1 MILINIA
8 LAMLSYQTP
17 DSSAVNLLV
26 GSYTRQGNPGI
37 EIIDPQTRQTV
48 HAVTQS
54 QASYQAMSKDQQLL
68 FSVHEEVD
76 GKGAV
81 SSYKQENG
89 TFTRLSTQLTQG
101 DAPCYVLFREA
112 SQTVYTANYMGG
124 NLSVFQTKA
133 GQIQP
138 ISQNIV
144 YPKPSHAHMAAIM
157 PDGGQLVVTDL
168 AADKI
173 HVHALL
179 ASGLVSTTYTDV
191 ELPKGTGPRHL
202 VFSRAGDIAYVLGEL
217 SGTVDV
223 FRIYAD
229 EFTHIQRIV
238 LDASTGN
245 PSHASADIHLSPDGK
260 WLLAS
265 NRITQNSIRVFAV
278 LPSGE
283 LRDFKEFPV
292 AKTPRNFQFDPSG
305 RFVYVAS
312 QTENRIQKWA
322 FEEGVLT
329 DTQQDIAV
337 KQPVAIL
344 FLKKK

>member
-1 MILINIA
+1 
-8 LAMLSYQTP
+8 MLSYHTP

-37 EIIDPQTRQTV
+37 EIIDPITRKTV

-54 QASYQAMSKDQQLL
+54 QASFQALSKDQRYL

-76 GKGAV
+76 GKGAI

-89 TFTRLSTQLTQG
+89 TFTLLSTQLTQG

-138 ISQNIV
+138 ISQNIT

-173 HVHALL
+173 HVHALY
-179 ASGLVSTTYTDV
+179 ANGLVATQYEDV

-202 VFSRAGDIAYVLGEL
+202 VFNASGDIAYVLGEL
-217 SGTVDV
+217 SGTIDV
-223 FRIYAD
+223 FRIYAN
-229 EFTHIQRIV
+229 EFTHMQRIV
-238 LDASTGN
+238 IDQSAGN
-245 PSHASADIHLSPDGK
+245 PNHASADLHLSPDGK

-265 NRITQNSIRVFAV
+265 NRITQNSIRVLAV

-283 LRDFKEFPV
+283 LRNHKEILV
-292 AKTPRNFQFDPSG
+292 GKMPRNFQFDPSG
-305 RFVYVAS
+305 RFVFVAS
-312 QTENRIQKWA
+312 QGENRIQKFA
-322 FEEGVLT
+322 FKDGELT
-329 DTQQDIAV
+329 DMHEDIEV

-344 FLKKK
+344 FMKK

>member
-1 MILINIA
+1 
-8 LAMLSYQTP
+8 MLSYQTP

-37 EIIDPQTRQTV
+37 EIIDPQTRKTV
-48 HAVTQS
+48 HAVAQS
-54 QASYQAMSKDQQLL
+54 QASFQALSKDQQFL

-76 GKGAV
+76 GKGSI
-81 SSYKQENG
+81 SSYRQEKG
-89 TFTRLSTQLTQG
+89 TFSRLSTQLTLG

-112 SQTVYTANYMGG
+112 SQTVYAANYMGG

-133 GQIQP
+133 GLIQP

-179 ASGLVSTTYTDV
+179 ANGLVATTYEDV

-202 VFSRAGDIAYVLGEL
+202 VFNQSGDIAYVLGEL
-217 SGTVDV
+217 SGTIDV
-223 FRIYAD
+223 FRIYAN
-229 EFTHIQRIV
+229 EFTHMQRIV
-238 LDASTGN
+238 ID
-245 PSHASADIHLSPDGK
+245 PSAGHPNHASADLHLSPDGK

-265 NRITQNSIRVFAV
+265 NRITQNSIRVLAV

-283 LRDFKEFPV
+283 LRDHKEIIV
-292 AKTPRNFQFDPSG
+292 GKMPRNFQFDPSG
-305 RFVYVAS
+305 RYVYVAS
-312 QTENRIQKWA
+312 QGENRIQKFA
-322 FEEGVLT
+322 FKDGDLI
-329 DTQQDIAV
+329 DTREDIEV

-344 FLKKK
+344 FLKK

>member
-1 MILINIA
+1 
-8 LAMLSYQTP
+8 MLSYQTP

-37 EIIDPQTRQTV
+37 EIIDPKTRKTV
-48 HAVTQS
+48 HAVGQS
-54 QASYQAMSKDQQLL
+54 QASFQALSKDHQYL

-76 GKGAV
+76 GKGAI

-112 SQTVYTANYMGG
+112 SQTVYVANYLGG

-144 YPKPSHAHMAAIM
+144 YPKPSHAHMAVVM
-157 PDGGQLVVTDL
+157 PDGAQLVVTDL

-179 ASGLVSTTYTDV
+179 SNGLVATQYEDV
-191 ELPKGTGPRHL
+191 ELPKGTGPRHM
-202 VFSRAGDIAYVLGEL
+202 VFNSSGDIAYVLGEL

-223 FRIYAD
+223 FRIYAN
-229 EFTHIQRIV
+229 EFTHLQRIV
-238 LDASTGN
+238 IDQSAGN
-245 PSHASADIHLSPDGK
+245 PNHASADLHLSPDGK

-265 NRITQNSIRVFAV
+265 NRKTQNSIRVLAV

-283 LRDFKEFPV
+283 LRDHKEV
-292 AKTPRNFQFDPSG
+292 LVGKMPRNFQFDPSG
-305 RFVYVAS
+305 RYVYVAS
-312 QTENRIQKWA
+312 QGENRIQKFA
-322 FEEGVLT
+322 FKDGELS
-329 DTQQDIAV
+329 DTQEDIEV

-344 FLKKK
+344 FLRK

>member
-8 LAMLSYQTP
+8 LAMLSYSNP
-17 DSSAVNLLV
+17 DSSFHLVV
-26 GSYTRQGNPGI
+26 GSYTQNGNPGI
-37 EIIDPQTRQTV
+37 EIIDPHTRKTV
-48 HAVTQS
+48 HAVAGP
-54 QASYQAMSKDQQLL
+54 QASYQALSKDQQYL
-68 FSVHEEVD
+68 FSVHEEVN

-81 SSYKQENG
+81 SSYKQEKG
-89 TFTRLSTQLTQG
+89 TFTRLSSQFTQG
-101 DAPCYVLFREA
+101 DAPCYIMYRES
-112 SQTVYTANYMGG
+112 SQTLYAANYMGG
-124 NLSVFQTKA
+124 NLSVFQTKD
-133 GQIQP
+133 GVIQP
-138 ISQNIV
+138 ISQNIK
-144 YPKPSHAHMAAIM
+144 YPQPSHAHMAAVM

-173 HVHALL
+173 HVHTLL
-179 ASGLVSTTYTDV
+179 ASGLVSTTYADV
-191 ELPKGTGPRHL
+191 EFPKGTGPRHL
-202 VFSRAGDIAYVLGEL
+202 VFSQAGDMAYVLGEL

-238 LDASTGN
+238 LDASAGN
-245 PSHASADIHLSPDGK
+245 PNHASADIHLSPDGK

-283 LRDFKEFPV
+283 LRDHKEYLV

-312 QTENRIQKWA
+312 KTENRIQKWA
-322 FEEGVLT
+322 FEKGLMT
-329 DTQQDIAV
+329 DTQEDIPV
-337 KQPVAIL
+337 KEPVAII
-344 FLKKK
+344 FLKK

>member
-8 LAMLSYQTP
+8 LAMLSYHAS

-37 EIIDPQTRQTV
+37 EIIDPITRKTV
-48 HAVTQS
+48 HAVAQS
-54 QASYQAMSKDQQLL
+54 QASFQALSKDQQYL

-76 GKGAV
+76 GKGAI

-112 SQTVYTANYMGG
+112 SQTVYAANYMGG

-179 ASGLVSTTYTDV
+179 ANGLVATSYEDV
-191 ELPKGTGPRHL
+191 DLPKGTGPRHL
-202 VFSRAGDIAYVLGEL
+202 VFNASGDIAYVLGEL
-217 SGTVDV
+217 SGTIDV
-223 FRIYAD
+223 FRIYAN
-229 EFTHIQRIV
+229 EFTHLQRIV
-238 LDASTGN
+238 IDQSVGN
-245 PSHASADIHLSPDGK
+245 PNHASADLHLSPDGK

-265 NRITQNSIRVFAV
+265 NRKTQNSIRVLAV

-283 LRDFKEFPV
+283 LRDQQEYLVGKM
-292 AKTPRNFQFDPSG
+292 PRNFQFDLSG
-305 RFVYVAS
+305 RYVYVAC
-312 QTENRIQKWA
+312 QGENRIQKFA
-322 FEEGVLT
+322 FKDGELSDMQE
-329 DTQQDIAV
+329 DIEV

-344 FLKKK
+344 FLRK

>member
-1 MILINIA
+1 
-8 LAMLSYQTP
+8 MLSYHAS

-37 EIIDPQTRQTV
+37 EIIDPITRKTV
-48 HAVTQS
+48 HAVAQS
-54 QASYQAMSKDQQLL
+54 QASFQALSKDQQYL

-76 GKGAV
+76 GKGAI

-112 SQTVYTANYMGG
+112 SQTVYAANYMGG

-179 ASGLVSTTYTDV
+179 ANGLVATSYEDV
-191 ELPKGTGPRHL
+191 DLPKGTGPRHL
-202 VFSRAGDIAYVLGEL
+202 VFNASGDIAYVLGEL
-217 SGTVDV
+217 SGTIDV
-223 FRIYAD
+223 FRIYAN
-229 EFTHIQRIV
+229 EFTHLQRIV
-238 LDASTGN
+238 IDQSVGN
-245 PSHASADIHLSPDGK
+245 PNHASADLHLSPDGK

-265 NRITQNSIRVFAV
+265 NRKTQNSIRVLAV

-283 LRDFKEFPV
+283 LRDQQEYLVGKM
-292 AKTPRNFQFDPSG
+292 PRNFQFDLSG
-305 RFVYVAS
+305 RYVYVAC
-312 QTENRIQKWA
+312 QGENRIQKFA
-322 FEEGVLT
+322 FKDGELSDMQE
-329 DTQQDIAV
+329 DIEV

-344 FLKKK
+344 FLRK